1 MKPILRRLLLVVAA
15 TAALA
20 LGAHAQSY
28 TYDASGRLIRV
39 TYPGGTTISYTFD
52 AKGDPVAT
60 CVTSQPPGGGG
71 GGGGGG
77 FGCFVATAA
86 YGSPLDPHV
95 EALRGFRDR
104 RLLTHAPGRALVGL
118 YDRVSPPLAAAIEG
132 SEPLRA
138 LARWM
143 LAPLVYAIVHPA
155 AAASMVLLLGLAA
168 ALGRRAR
175 RRAPRA
181 CAG

>member
-1 MKPILRRLLLVVAA
+1 VNSILRRLPLVLAA
-15 TAALA
+15 TFALA
-20 LGAHAQSY
+20 LGAKAQSY

-52 AKGDPVAT
+52 AKGDPVSI
-60 CVTSQPPGGGG
+60 CVTSQPPSGGGG
-71 GGGGGG
+71 GGGG
-77 FGCFVATAA
+77 GCFVATAA

-95 EALRGFRDR
+95 EALRDFRDR

-118 YDRVSPPLAAAIEG
+118 YYRVSPPLAAAIEG

-155 AAASMVLLLGLAA
+155 AAVGVVLLLCLGA

-175 RRAPRA
+175 RRARQA